1 MAPWIVNPAGL
12 TSCGLS
18 TTFPDGKVQLAAEA
32 LGVYS
37 GRVMLFIDQAL
48 AEKRLPRAKLK
59 ALFGAF
65 AKRVEAGRYQ
75 QSCAVGTVGLD
86 LDAGLEHLRA
96 VLAAAFPDLV
106 ALIARHFD
114 LGDARRTRAFAGLV
128 LTNIEGAY
136 ARCRVEHSSR
146 PFVEAGAWLAELVD
160 PGTAGAALPPLT
172 SGVQPA
178 GKLRVPPPGRRR
190 RPARSGSRADEGGSP
205 DAAIRID
212 RGPNGADT

>member
-1 MAPWIVNPAGL
+1 MKQGAEPGSRERMIEATIALMRG
-12 TSCGLS
+12 SGLS
-18 TTFPDGKVQLAAEA
+18 GAGINEVIRVSGAPKGSVYHHFPDGKVQLAAEA

-48 AEKRLPRAKLK
+48 AGKRLPRAKLK
-59 ALFGAF
+59 ALFGAL

-96 VLAAAFPDLV
+96 ALATAFSDWV

-114 LGDARRTRAFAGLV
+114 LGDARRTKSFAGLV

-136 ARCRVEHSSR
+136 VRCRVEHSSR
-146 PFVEAGAWLAELVD
+146 PFAEAGAWLAELVD

-172 SGVQPA
+172 SGAQP
-178 GKLRVPPPGRRR
+178 PDRRR
-190 RPARSGSRADEGGSP
+190 APSP
-205 DAAIRID
+205 ER
-212 RGPNGADT
+212 RR